1 MVWGM
6 GSGKNEIFLS
16 PCTRARCGY
25 SWNSTKSPQVLSCSV
40 QTPIQKTPPVDGR
53 YMKKSKRNLLA
64 GLEQTF
70 GGKLVE
76 EIGFV
81 RLDNGI
87 LPRGFKGCEFT
98 AEQFRLTFQLVMR
111 AVELHKGFLERAVL
125 GLELFELLL
134 EMLNV
139 LLLALTEGALGGAVL
154 CSTTLK

>member
-1 MVWGM
+1 
-6 GSGKNEIFLS
+6 
-16 PCTRARCGY
+16 
-25 SWNSTKSPQVLSCSV
+25 
-40 QTPIQKTPPVDGR
+40 
-53 YMKKSKRNLLA
+53 MKKSKRDVLA

-76 EIGFV
+76 EIGFA

-87 LPRGFKGCEFT
+87 LPRGFQGCEFT

-111 AVELHKGFLERAVL
+111 AVELHKGFLECAVL
-125 GLELFELLL
+125 GLELFKLLL